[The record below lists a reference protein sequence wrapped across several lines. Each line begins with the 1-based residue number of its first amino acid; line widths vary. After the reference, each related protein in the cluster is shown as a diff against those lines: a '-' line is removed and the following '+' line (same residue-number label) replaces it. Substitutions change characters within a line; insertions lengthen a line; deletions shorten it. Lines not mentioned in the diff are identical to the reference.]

1 MLSGLFDFCN
11 YWFDECNNRYQ
22 SLVYFCENKN
32 TKIMDNKKVWFV
44 TGASKGLGRSLVK
57 QLLSKGYKV
66 AATSR
71 NIDDLRKVA
80 TSGDFLPLAVDLKT
94 ESSIQAAVKETISRF
109 GRIDVLVNNAGFGQV
124 GGIEELSDAESR
136 NNFDVNVFGLLNV
149 TRSILPHMRAQQ
161 AGHIFNISS
170 IAGFIGTFPGF
181 GIYCATKFA
190 VDGLSESLATEVKPF
205 GISVTIVSPGYF
217 RTDFLTSGSLGLP
230 AKQLA
235 AYQSVRDAQKAHQE
249 QINGNQPGDPE
260 KAVAAIIDVAA
271 EENAPL
277 HLFLGEDAYNL
288 AYQKIAAIEADLEQ
302 WKEVTVGTAIV

>member
-1 MLSGLFDFCN
+1 
-11 YWFDECNNRYQ
+11 
-22 SLVYFCENKN
+22 
-32 TKIMDNKKVWFV
+32 MDNKKVWFV

-71 NIDDLRKVA
+71 SIDDLRKVA
-80 TSGDFLPLAVDLKT
+80 TSDDFLPLAVDLKT

-109 GRIDVLVNNAGFGQV
+109 GRIDVLVNNAGYGQV
-124 GGIEELSDAESR
+124 GSIEELSDAESR

-149 TRSILPHMRAQQ
+149 TRSVLPYMRAQQ
-161 AGHIFNISS
+161 GGHILNISS
-170 IAGFIGTFPGF
+170 IAGFIGSFPGF

-230 AKQLA
+230 ANQLD
-235 AYQSVRDAQKAHQE
+235 AYQSVRETQKAHQD

-260 KAVAAIIDVAA
+260 KAVAAIIDVAG

>member
-1 MLSGLFDFCN
+1 
-11 YWFDECNNRYQ
+11 
-22 SLVYFCENKN
+22 
-32 TKIMDNKKVWFV
+32 MDNKKVWFV